1 MRSVYV
7 YSCKWCHLWIKIR
20 SNWGW
25 FRSSLTLSSPIVIF
39 ELTKFCTVILLFF
52 ILRLFKLVRK
62 KIISKYQEYFRM
74 KMILTYIRLNR
85 WFLITAI
92 PWNMIISSLITP
104 VLSPF
109 LIHSVFYTRGFMLE
123 YTFWGVIV
131 VPSPSSIPFGK
142 WSFHLNSLRIFD
154 VS

>member
-1 MRSVYV
+1 MEI
-7 YSCKWCHLWIKIR
+7 W

-25 FRSSLTLSSPIVIF
+25 FRSSITLSSLIVIF
-39 ELTKFCTVILLFF
+39 ELAKFCTVIVFSLILSLLE
-52 ILRLFKLVRK
+52 LVRK

-109 LIHSVFYTRGFMLE
+109 LIRSLFCAWGVMIG
-123 YTFWGVIV
+123 YTFCAVIV
-131 VPSPSSIPFGK
+131 VPSPPSIACGK
-142 WSFHLNSLRIFD
+142 WSFYLNLLRIFD
-154 VS
+154 VW